1 MPEHIKVDGKTK
13 GHLHHYQLLA
23 MIDGFDPKR
32 GSKIAGHKG
41 YYLKGPGLLIN
52 LALINYG
59 T

>member
-32 GSKIAGHKG
+32 GP
-41 YYLKGPGLLIN
+41 YLKFIYKYLFIIL
-52 LALINYG
+52 
-59 T
+59 